1 MLVTKVE
8 PLDVT
13 VAEIIN
19 EELSPAAQS
28 RMLADAAREHLKDG
42 QEINRRALG
51 KVPDHVTYVDGAEG
65 AALEQVRP
73 QGTIVFEFDIVL
85 EAFAW
90 VDQMLRD
97 HSPVRRGRY
106 QRSHMF
112 FADDEEADPRNPP
125 RGAEQFIFVNTVAYA
140 RKIERGLS
148 PQAPNGVYE
157 GVAALAE
164 QRFGNAAK
172 FYFTY
177 RAPLTGHVLDWAN
190 GRKLGAMPASKRRRQ
205 LHKDVRNPAIL
216 ITVR

>member
-1 MLVTKVE
+1 MITTTVE
-8 PLDVT
+8 PLNLT
-13 VAEIIN
+13 IAEIIN
-19 EELSPAAQS
+19 EDLSPAAQS
-28 RMLADAAREHLKDG
+28 RMLADAARGHLKEA
-42 QEINRRALG
+42 QEINRHALG
-51 KVPDHVTYVDGAEG
+51 EVPEHVTYVDGAEG

-90 VDQMLRD
+90 VDQMLRE
-97 HSPVRRGRY
+97 HSPVRSGRY
-106 QRSHMF
+106 QRSHLF

-125 RGAEQFIFVNTVAYA
+125 PGAERFVFVNTQPYA

-157 GVAALAE
+157 GVAAMASK
-164 QRFGNAAK
+164 RFGNVAK

-177 RAPLTGHVLDWAN
+177 EAPLTGAVLDWAH
-190 GRKLGAMPASKRRRQ
+190 GRKLGSMPASKRRRQ

-216 ITVR
+216 IRVR